1 MCLTGTI
8 NAKYVKT
15 FITNSLEVTYYDIF
29 TQHQIIIILYLM
41 DYIYSIM
48 VYTQHETDYR

>member
-1 MCLTGTI
+1 MSLTGAI

-41 DYIYSIM
+41 DHIYIQYYGIH
-48 VYTQHETDYR
+48 TA